1 MGVMKRIQGW
11 RDSRWPFRHGSR
23 RHDKECSFEDLIM
36 CLPIAIVL
44 MTNPKTTPRRVGVP
58 AGADPAAASK
68 VAAPNKSTE
77 TDRGLKAR
85 PGGKS

>member
-1 MGVMKRIQGW
+1 
-11 RDSRWPFRHGSR
+11 
-23 RHDKECSFEDLIM
+23 M

-44 MTNPKTTPRRVGVP
+44 MTSPKTKPRRVGVP
-58 AGADPAAASK
+58 AGADPVAASK

-77 TDRGLKAR
+77 SDRGLKTR